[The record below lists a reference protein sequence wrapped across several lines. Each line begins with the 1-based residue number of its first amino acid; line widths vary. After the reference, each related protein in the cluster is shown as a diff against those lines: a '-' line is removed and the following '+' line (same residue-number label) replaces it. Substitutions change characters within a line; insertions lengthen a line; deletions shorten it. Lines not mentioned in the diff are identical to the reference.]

1 METKAY
7 HHDRSEAL
15 KLVLMATGMFGA
27 SLFLLYLGLFTDFRL
42 ALMGP
47 ATGPMSII
55 VGTIGSLFFG
65 YAFFFI
71 LRRVLF
77 PQNALVITDEGI
89 IDQTNGLGTKNII
102 PFSNMR
108 EAKLE
113 LINSSP
119 QIGINM
125 YDDAKY
131 FESLSYI
138 KRKMAEINKK
148 HFGTSTVSLS
158 VPHDSRAEL
167 HEIIDIINDRIEITK
182 GRKQMTN

>member
-7 HHDRSEAL
+7 HHDRSGAL

-27 SLFLLYLGLFTDFRL
+27 SLFLLYLGLFTDYRL

-55 VGTIGSLFFG
+55 FGSIGSLFFG

-77 PQNALVITDEGI
+77 PQNALVITDKGI
-89 IDQTNGLGTKNII
+89 VDQTNGLGTKNII

-108 EAKLE
+108 EAKLSSSIHCHKSGQICMMMQNILKVYLTLNE
-113 LINSSP
+113 KWRRLIRNISVLAGYRCQFHMIQEQSY
-119 QIGINM
+119 M
-125 YDDAKY
+125 K
-131 FESLSYI
+131 LS
-138 KRKMAEINKK
+138 
-148 HFGTSTVSLS
+148 TL
-158 VPHDSRAEL
+158 
-167 HEIIDIINDRIEITK
+167 
-182 GRKQMTN
+182 